1 MIDLT
6 KLASITVLVVACGG
20 AGMGADTRADVTK
33 QMQSA
38 QPTIQGC
45 YADALKHNRKLRGM
59 VSLEFI
65 AEPGTGQFKNILIR
79 RDELNDPTVRQ
90 CILDEVGKLKLDK
103 PTKSAVSIPYPIRF
117 APTN

>member
-1 MIDLT
+1 MN
-6 KLASITVLVVACGG
+6 KLALIAITLAGCGG
-20 AGMGADTRADVTK
+20 AGLGAETRADVTK
-33 QMQSA
+33 QMQIA
-38 QPTIQGC
+38 QPPIQSC
-45 YADALKHNRKLRGM
+45 YAEALKKNRRLKGI

-65 AEPGTGQFKNILIR
+65 AEPETGQFKNILIR

-117 APTN
+117 APNN

>member
-1 MIDLT
+1 MN
-6 KLASITVLVVACGG
+6 KLASIVLLVAACGG

-33 QMQSA
+33 QMQLA
-38 QPTIQGC
+38 QPPIQSC
-45 YADALKHNRKLRGM
+45 YAEALKKNRKLRGI

-79 RDELNDPTVRQ
+79 RDEINDPAVRQ
-90 CILDEVGKLKLDK
+90 CIIDEVGKLKLDK